1 MENESGKIGNIIGE
15 ALQGGVESYS
25 NNIELR
31 NAISQTPTGLVIDF
45 MITKLGQEFRKQRV
59 IDSIIILH
67 EEIDRLDKTKIDTE
81 SLKEE
86 WFFDLF
92 NKTFDNC
99 VNTRFRER
107 IRLNCKIFAGAISLD
122 NVRNRQQA
130 EDFLSFVA
138 ELTPTDIMLG
148 LKIYQ
153 Q

>member
-1 MENESGKIGNIIGE
+1 VLLSR
-15 ALQGGVESYS
+15 SYS

-31 NAISQTPTGLVIDF
+31 NAISQTPS
-45 MITKLGQEFRKQRV
+45 
-59 IDSIIILH
+59 SIIILH
-67 EEIDRLDKTKIDTE
+67 EEIDRVDKTKIDTE

-122 NVRNRQQA
+122 NVHNRQQA
-130 EDFLSFVA
+130 EDFLSFEA

-153 Q
+153 QQKNKPIRFRSIIGNK

>member
-67 EEIDRLDKTKIDTE
+67 EEIDRFDKTKIDTE

-86 WFFDLF
+86 WFLIYS
-92 NKTFDNC
+92 
-99 VNTRFRER
+99 TRLLITASIPDSERE
-107 IRLNCKIFAGAISLD
+107 
-122 NVRNRQQA
+122 
-130 EDFLSFVA
+130 
-138 ELTPTDIMLG
+138 
-148 LKIYQ
+148 
-153 Q
+153 